1 MKETIEKILRRSAE
15 VHNQLAENA
24 ESVLKF
30 VNIIL
35 KHMQNGATL
44 YVMGNGGSAA
54 DAQHLAGELVGRF
67 ERERQGLPCV
77 ALTTDTSV
85 LTAVSN
91 DYGGSAIFTRQVE
104 ALVKE
109 GDIVLGISTSGNSQN
124 VLEALELARKKGA
137 CTVGLTGEDGHKM
150 EAFCDGILCVP
161 AHKTARIQEAHG
173 IIIHILCGILEE
185 TLGGL

>member
-24 ESVLKF
+24 ESVSKF

-67 ERERQGLPCV
+67 ERERQGLPC
-77 ALTTDTSV
+77 
-85 LTAVSN
+85 
-91 DYGGSAIFTRQVE
+91 
-104 ALVKE
+104 
-109 GDIVLGISTSGNSQN
+109 
-124 VLEALELARKKGA
+124 
-137 CTVGLTGEDGHKM
+137 
-150 EAFCDGILCVP
+150 
-161 AHKTARIQEAHG
+161 
-173 IIIHILCGILEE
+173 
-185 TLGGL
+185 